1 MKNQIPKTIKIKNCR
16 LCQSLK
22 LKLIFDYGNLYV
34 SNFVSKRNVHNGIK
48 APLKLLIC
56 KKCTLLQLSYFAPQ
70 EPMYK
75 KFYWYRSGVT
85 QTMKDS
91 LLDIYKSVSKLNIL
105 KKKDAVLD
113 IGAND
118 GTMLSFF
125 NKKYITIGCEPA

>member
-22 LKLIFDYGNLYV
+22 LKLIFDYGNLHV

-56 KKCTLLQLSYFAPQ
+56 KKCTLLQLSYFAPK
-70 EPMYK
+70 ELMYK